1 MIESREQYKFLEAAV
16 NLQRLNGHKTIK
28 RKELV
33 HKILGVN
40 PQRDYGTGV
49 PFGANFTKHLRA
61 IAAAQG
67 GKYVKDTNGRNAR
80 IEF

>member
-16 NLQRLNGHKTIK
+16 NLQRLDGQRTIR
-28 RKELV
+28 RKDLV
-33 HKILGVN
+33 RKILGVN
-40 PQRDYGTGV
+40 PQPDYGTGV

-61 IAAAQG
+61 IAVAQG
-67 GKYVKDTNGRNAR
+67 GQYVKDSNGKNAR